1 MQTVK
6 LVDIKQVVKQTY
18 SDTVQYN
25 LSQPINTDIR
35 LNKAQKYKTD
45 TAYYR
50 LRFQLEN
57 INITKSRCILFNF
70 FKKKKTP
77 DDYRWMQ
84 VSKL

>member
-25 LSQPINTDIR
+25 LSYPINTDIR

-70 FKKKKTP
+70 FKKKP
-77 DDYRWMQ
+77 
-84 VSKL
+84 

>member
-25 LSQPINTDIR
+25 LSYPINTDIR

-45 TAYYR
+45 IAYHR

-57 INITKSRCILFNF
+57 INITKSRFSLLNF
-70 FKKKKTP
+70 
-77 DDYRWMQ
+77 Y
-84 VSKL
+84 

>member
-25 LSQPINTDIR
+25 LSYPINTDIR

-50 LRFQLEN
+50 LRFQLTN
-57 INITKSRCILFNF
+57 IIITKNRFSLLNF
-70 FKKKKTP
+70 
-77 DDYRWMQ
+77 Y
-84 VSKL
+84 

>member
-25 LSQPINTDIR
+25 LSYPINTDIR

-45 TAYYR
+45 TVYYR
-50 LRFQLEN
+50 LRFQLTN
-57 INITKSRCILFNF
+57 IIITKNRFSLLNF
-70 FKKKKTP
+70 
-77 DDYRWMQ
+77 Y
-84 VSKL
+84 

>member
-25 LSQPINTDIR
+25 LSYPIYTDIR

-45 TAYYR
+45 SVYHR
-50 LRFQLEN
+50 LRFQLTN
-57 INITKSRCILFNF
+57 IIITKNRFSLLNF
-70 FKKKKTP
+70 
-77 DDYRWMQ
+77 Y
-84 VSKL
+84 

>member
-1 MQTVK
+1 MISEAEIIYVQTVK

-45 TAYYR
+45 IAYTVPQTEISAGKHKYYQKQIQSIKF
-50 LRFQLEN
+50 LL
-57 INITKSRCILFNF
+57 
-70 FKKKKTP
+70 KTP
-77 DDYRWMQ
+77 
-84 VSKL
+84 

>member
-45 TAYYR
+45 SLPQTEISADKHNYYQKQIQSIKF
-50 LRFQLEN
+50 LL
-57 INITKSRCILFNF
+57 
-70 FKKKKTP
+70 KTP
-77 DDYRWMQ
+77 
-84 VSKL
+84 

>member
-25 LSQPINTDIR
+25 LSYPINTDIR

-45 TAYYR
+45 KAYYR
-50 LRFQLEN
+50 LRFQLTN
-57 INITKSRCILFNF
+57 IIITKNRFSLLNF
-70 FKKKKTP
+70 
-77 DDYRWMQ
+77 Y
-84 VSKL
+84 